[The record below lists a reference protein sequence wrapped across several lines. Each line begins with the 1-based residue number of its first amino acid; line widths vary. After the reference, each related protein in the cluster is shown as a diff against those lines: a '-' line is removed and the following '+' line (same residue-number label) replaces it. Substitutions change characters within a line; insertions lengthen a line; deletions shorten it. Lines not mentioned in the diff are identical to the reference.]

1 MVNIV
6 VAGLFILIGQ
16 IVWMVGGLSFASGS
30 VSLLLTLIGLFS
42 LIFLLGNK
50 KEKGNE
56 KDGT

>member
-16 IVWMVGGLSFASGS
+16 IVWMVGGLSFASGF

-42 LIFLLGNK
+42 LIFLLANK
-50 KEKGNE
+50 KEKENE